1 VPEGE
6 EGTLRRRRRRT
17 TERRLEVSASEKPC
31 DESARG
37 QAADKVRPPAGN
49 VPDEEHPVPLFLRD
63 SSDARKGNAQDEKD
77 GVGE

>member
-1 VPEGE
+1 M
-6 EGTLRRRRRRT
+6 
-17 TERRLEVSASEKPC
+17 SASEKPC

-37 QAADKVRPPAGN
+37 KGANEARPPAGN

>member
-6 EGTLRRRRRRT
+6 EGTIRRRRRT
-17 TERRLEVSASEKPC
+17 TERRLEVSASEKPG

-37 QAADKVRPPAGN
+37 QGADNVRPPAGN